1 MKDTETRQAKASPAV
16 SAFLHHMKRA
26 GSRTCL
32 CGVECF
38 TLAWTAGLL
47 AAFLFDLRV
56 LLLLSAA
63 GIFVMLRLTRK
74 ERILLLLGAVL
85 GAAVWLRY
93 DAAVRQPMLALDGKK
108 AVCTGRITNIRTLAH
123 DRAVYTLRTGLNG
136 HRVSLEWYADAEIPP
151 LQIGET
157 VTLDAE
163 LTRIRED
170 YRYHTA
176 QVQAGR
182 GRYLRIYDASLT
194 HREPASGFSPARVL
208 YAYRQRITNQILAAM
223 PEAEA
228 GLICA
233 MLFGDK
239 LMLPDDTAAAFRA
252 AGIGHITVVSG
263 LHLVFFCSVLT
274 WMLRRLG
281 VSARGI
287 CLLHI
292 PAILLFILLADPSV
306 SEARAAVMLMLS
318 QSAALFGRRSDT
330 LRSLC
335 IAMFLCTATAPYVIG
350 SVSFWL
356 SVSGV
361 FGIGVLAPHL
371 TKHVQGSRL
380 KRDFLSLCCVSAA
393 IFPASA
399 LLCGQSSLLAPVCNL
414 LILPLCIAVIYAG
427 FSLLLTGGL
436 TGFLLPLTGMLCRLI
451 RYAASFAA
459 GLPFSQIVISSQ
471 TMRLLIVLAALLL
484 LYLMFAG
491 MPPKQLAA
499 SMFGIAVLLA
509 GFSLAFRIQAR
520 RELRIAVLGGSKQA
534 VLVISADGNTVV
546 ADLTDSPRNAQYAA
560 RYLHDSGITRVDA
573 LLLSG
578 MQSAAGYQEMLSGV
592 QADAV
597 MLRHSAAWRPD
608 CSVCGE
614 VPVFCESET
623 VQLADDTFSL
633 QISDENVQLQWNA
646 VQISVCGKNAEPA
659 ENADTVIRYGDAA
672 EYTVTLRGRTD
683 QGSNL
688 LLRFAK
694 DGSCGVSSAG

>member
-1 MKDTETRQAKASPAV
+1 MKETETRQAKASPAV
-16 SAFLHHMKRA
+16 SAILQKMKRA

-47 AAFLFDLRV
+47 AAFLSDLRV
-56 LLLLSAA
+56 LILLLAA
-63 GIFVMLRLTRK
+63 GIAVMLRLTRK
-74 ERILLLLGAVL
+74 ERLWLLLGAVL

-93 DAAVRQPMLALDGKK
+93 DAAVRQPMLKLDGEKV
-108 AVCTGRITNIRTLAH
+108 VCTGRITNTRTLPH

-136 HRVSLEWYADAEIPP
+136 HSISLEWYADSDIPP
-151 LQIGET
+151 MQIGET

-176 QVQAGR
+176 QYQAGK

-194 HREPASGFSPARVL
+194 HREPATGFSFARTL
-208 YAYRQRITNQILAAM
+208 HAYRQRITDQILAAL

-263 LHLVFFCSVLT
+263 LHLVFFCSVLA
-274 WMLRRLG
+274 WILRRLG

-335 IAMFLCTATAPYVIG
+335 IAMFLCTLTAPYVIG

-361 FGIGVLAPHL
+361 FGIGILAPYM
-371 TKHVQGSRL
+371 TKHVSGSRI

-414 LILPLCIAVIYAG
+414 LILPLCIAVVYFG

-436 TGFLLPLTGMLCRLI
+436 TGFLLPVTGMLCRLI
-451 RYAASFAA
+451 RYAAGAA
-459 GLPFSQIVISSQ
+459 ARLPFSQIVIGSG
-471 TMRLLIVLAALLL
+471 TVRLVIVLAFVFL
-484 LYLMFAG
+484 LYLMLCGIPPKPLAAG
-491 MPPKQLAA
+491 MLGA
-499 SMFGIAVLLA
+499 AVLIA
-509 GFSLAFRIQAR
+509 GFSLALRIQSQ
-520 RELRIAVLGGSKQA
+520 REMRIAVLGGSRQA
-534 VLVISADGNTVV
+534 VAVISAEGRTII
-546 ADLTDSPRNAQYAA
+546 ADLTDTPRNAQYAA
-560 RYLHDSGITRVDA
+560 RYLEENGIARADS

-578 MQSAAGYQEMLSGV
+578 MRAAAGYQQELSGIRTE
-592 QADAV
+592 AV
-597 MLRHSAAWRPD
+597 LLRHAQSWRAD
-608 CSVCGE
+608 GMVCGRI
-614 VPVFCESET
+614 PVFCEAET
-623 VQLADDTFSL
+623 VTLSGEGFSAEISDDTV
-633 QISDENVQLQWNA
+633 ILQWRGR
-646 VQISVCGKNAEPA
+646 QIRICTEDAQSD
-659 ENADTVIRYGDAA
+659 ADADAVIRYGAQ
-672 EYTVTLRGRTD
+672 ECEITLHGRTYS
-683 QGSNL
+683 GNNL